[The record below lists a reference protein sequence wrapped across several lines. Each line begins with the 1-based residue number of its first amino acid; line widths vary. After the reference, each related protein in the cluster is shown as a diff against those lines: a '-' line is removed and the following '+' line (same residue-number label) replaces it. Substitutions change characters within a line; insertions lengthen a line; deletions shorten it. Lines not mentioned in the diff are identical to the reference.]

1 MNNID
6 FNSLS
11 DTELESFISTAT
23 KEKERRR
30 KEQEEVYWNRVKKA
44 IIEYAELFGDIS
56 INYGDCYIGSDSDF
70 SESGAIR

>member
-11 DTELESFISTAT
+11 DTELEAFISAAIT
-23 KEKERRR
+23 EKDRRK
-30 KEQEEVYWNRVKKA
+30 KEQEEVYWNQVKKA
-44 IIEYAELFGDIS
+44 VIEYTERYGDIG

-70 SESGAIR
+70 SEAGAIR